1 MRRITLVVL
10 LLFLFAN
17 HSVQAD
23 DGETSLNLP
32 DLQWDKDV
40 NIGYIS
46 TAPLVTQGLVIVKGG
61 GSNSDGINPTIV
73 AYRADN
79 GSEVWRATHPTST
92 YNFEISPLVYVPAGT
107 LPCSP
112 TQDMIV
118 TGWTSGQLTAHDLVD
133 GTPLW
138 NVSTPAPLWGITA
151 QGLSIED
158 RLIWPTETG
167 IIDVCA
173 ANGTMQNQYQN
184 NSIRTYRANIGLWYS
199 WYNFS
204 MDYGFLQGT
213 ESGDILRYDL
223 NLTLIDQLNV
233 A

>member
-1 MRRITLVVL
+1 MRRLTLVVL

-17 HSVQAD
+17 HPVQAD
-23 DGETSLNLP
+23 DSEASLDLP

-61 GSNSDGINPTIV
+61 GSNSDDIDPTIV

-92 YNFEISPLVYVPAGT
+92 YNFEISPLVFVPAGT

-118 TGWTSGQLTAHDLVD
+118 TGWTSGQLTAHDLAD

-158 RLIWPTETG
+158 RIIWPTETG
-167 IIDVCA
+167 IIDAVSY
-173 ANGTMQNQYQN
+173 TH
-184 NSIRTYRANIGLWYS
+184 
-199 WYNFS
+199 
-204 MDYGFLQGT
+204 
-213 ESGDILRYDL
+213 
-223 NLTLIDQLNV
+223 LTLPTKRIV
-233 A
+233 